1 MSNSWGSVDFS
12 ALERWSKQIY
22 TAMADNAAQKLTEQV
37 LLELA
42 NRVLRRTKQKTP
54 VDTGTLRRSWQVGE
68 VVRHGDYLEVEIY
81 NPVEYAEF
89 VEYGHRQEPGRY
101 VPALGKQLKQSYVP
115 GQYMLTLSIK
125 EVEALAPALIGKR
138 SDEFMRRLL
147 GHD

>member
-1 MSNSWGSVDFS
+1 MSNWGSFDFG
-12 ALERWSKQIY
+12 AFERWSKQIDK
-22 TAMADNAAQKLTEQV
+22 AIADNAAQKLTEQV

-54 VDTGTLRRSWQVGE
+54 VDTGTLRRNWHIGE
-68 VVRHGDYLEVEIY
+68 VVRHGDHLEIEIY
-81 NPVEYAEF
+81 NPVEYAEH
-89 VEYGHRQEPGRY
+89 VEYGHRTQRGNF
-101 VPALGKQLKQSYVP
+101 VP

-147 GHD
+147 GND

>member
-1 MSNSWGSVDFS
+1 MSNWGSFDFS
-12 ALERWSKQIY
+12 AFEQWSKQIDK
-22 TAMADNAAQKLTEQV
+22 AIADSAAQELTEQV
-37 LLELA
+37 MLELA
-42 NRVLRRTKQKTP
+42 NMVLRRTKQKTP
-54 VDTGTLRRSWQVGE
+54 VDTGTLRRNWHIGE

-101 VPALGKQLKQSYVP
+101 MPALGKRLKQSYVP
-115 GQYMLTLSIK
+115 GQYMLTISIK

>member
-1 MSNSWGSVDFS
+1 MSNSWGSFDFS
-12 ALERWSKQIY
+12 AFERWSKQIDK
-22 TAMADNAAQKLTEQV
+22 AVADNAAQKLTEQV

-54 VDTGTLRRSWQVGE
+54 VDIGALRRSWQVGE

-101 VPALGKQLKQSYVP
+101 VPALGKRLKQSYVP

>member
-1 MSNSWGSVDFS
+1 M
-12 ALERWSKQIY
+12 
-22 TAMADNAAQKLTEQV
+22 
-37 LLELA
+37 
-42 NRVLRRTKQKTP
+42 
-54 VDTGTLRRSWQVGE
+54 
-68 VVRHGDYLEVEIY
+68 
-81 NPVEYAEF
+81 EYAEF
-89 VEYGHRQEPGRY
+89 VEDGHRQEPGRY

>member
-1 MSNSWGSVDFS
+1 MSSWGSIDFS
-12 ALERWSKQIY
+12 AFERWSKQIDK
-22 TAMADNAAQKLTEQV
+22 AIANNAAQKLTEQV

-42 NRVLRRTKQKTP
+42 NRVLRLTKQKTP
-54 VDTGTLRRSWQVGE
+54 VDIGTLRRSWQVGE
-68 VVRHGDYLEVEIY
+68 VVRHGDYLEIEIY

-101 VPALGKQLKQSYVP
+101 VPALGKRLKQSYVP

>member
-1 MSNSWGSVDFS
+1 MSNWGSFDFS
-12 ALERWSKQIY
+12 SFEKWSKQIDK
-22 TAMADNAAQKLTEQV
+22 AIADDAARKLTEQV

-54 VDTGTLRRSWQVGE
+54 VDTGTLRDNWFVGE

-81 NPVEYAEF
+81 NPIEYAEF
-89 VEYGHRQEPGRY
+89 VEYGHRIPN
-101 VPALGKQLKQSYVP
+101 GKFVS

-125 EVEALAPALIGKR
+125 EVEALAPALIGRR

-147 GHD
+147 GND

>member
-12 ALERWSKQIY
+12 AFERWSKQIDK
-22 TAMADNAAQKLTEQV
+22 AIADNAAQKLTEQV

>member
-12 ALERWSKQIY
+12 AFERWSKQIDK
-22 TAMADNAAQKLTEQV
+22 AIADNAAQKLTEQV

-54 VDTGTLRRSWQVGE
+54 VDTGTMRRSWQVGE

>member
-1 MSNSWGSVDFS
+1 MSNWGSFDFNS
-12 ALERWSKQIY
+12 FEKWSKQIDK
-22 TAMADNAAQKLTEQV
+22 AIADDAAKKLTEQV

-54 VDTGTLRRSWQVGE
+54 VDKGTLRDNWFIGE
-68 VVRHGDYLEVEIY
+68 AVRHGDYLEVEIY
-81 NPVEYAEF
+81 NPTEYAEY
-89 VEYGHRQEPGRY
+89 VEYGHRQEVGRY
-101 VPALGKQLKQSYVP
+101 VPAIGKRLKQSFVP

-147 GHD
+147 GND

>member
-12 ALERWSKQIY
+12 AFERWSKQIDK
-22 TAMADNAAQKLTEQV
+22 AIADNAAQKLTEQV

-54 VDTGTLRRSWQVGE
+54 VDIGTLRRSWQVGE
-68 VVRHGDYLEVEIY
+68 VVRHGDYLEIEIY

-101 VPALGKQLKQSYVP
+101 VPALGKRLKQSYVP

>member
-12 ALERWSKQIY
+12 AFERWSKQIDK
-22 TAMADNAAQKLTEQV
+22 AIADNTAQKLTEQV

-54 VDTGTLRRSWQVGE
+54 VDIGTLRRSWQVGE
-68 VVRHGDYLEVEIY
+68 VVRHGDYLEIEIY

-101 VPALGKQLKQSYVP
+101 VPALGKRLKQSYVP

>member
-12 ALERWSKQIY
+12 AFERWSKQIDKDI
-22 TAMADNAAQKLTEQV
+22 ADNAAQKLTEQV